1 MPGDVKVL
9 EKPESSEPKYICIL
23 CVCFRCEC
31 IHYDD
36 DYCSILTLLVRV
48 EVLAGESSSLFSF
61 DLVSVLSLLPKNEE
75 YGEAGTWV
83 ALVGE

>member
-9 EKPESSEPKYICIL
+9 ENPESSEPMCKCLNNLNHIYRYMNDALIQI
-23 CVCFRCEC
+23 
-31 IHYDD
+31 
-36 DYCSILTLLVRV
+36 LLVRV

-61 DLVSVLSLLPKNEE
+61 DLVSVLLLFPKNEE

-83 ALVGE
+83 AVVGE